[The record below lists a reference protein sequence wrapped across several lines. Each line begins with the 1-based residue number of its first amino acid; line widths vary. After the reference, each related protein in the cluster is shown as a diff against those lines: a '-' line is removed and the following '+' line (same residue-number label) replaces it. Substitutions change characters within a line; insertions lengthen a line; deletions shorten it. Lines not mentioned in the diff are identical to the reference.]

1 MFKGL
6 GALGDM
12 AGMMKK
18 VQDMQS
24 RLENLQAELEAQRFS
39 ASAGNDHVTATVTGS
54 GVLHAVKIDH
64 SVIDPDNAEILEDLI
79 CLATRNAQAAASAE
93 KARLMKD
100 ITGGL
105 PLPPGMNL
113 PF

>member
-1 MFKGL
+1 MMRN
-6 GALGDM
+6 M

-64 SVIDPDNAEILEDLI
+64 SVIDPDNA
-79 CLATRNAQAAASAE
+79 QAAASAE

>member
-1 MFKGL
+1 MMRN
-6 GALGDM
+6 M

-18 VQDMQS
+18 VQDMQA
-24 RLENLQAELEAQRFS
+24 RLETLQVELDSQHFS
-39 ASAGNDHVTATVTGS
+39 ASAGNDYVTATVTGS
-54 GVLHAVKIDH
+54 GALHAIKIDP
-64 SVIDPDNAEILEDLI
+64 SVIDPDDAENLEGLI
-79 CLATRNAQAAASAE
+79 CLATRDAQAVASLE
-93 KARLMKD
+93 KARLLKD

>member
-1 MFKGL
+1 MMRN
-6 GALGDM
+6 M

-24 RLENLQAELEAQRFS
+24 RMENLQTKLEAQLFS
-39 ASAGNDHVTATVTGS
+39 ASTGNDHVTATVNGS
-54 GVLHAVKIDH
+54 GVLHAVKIDR
-64 SVIDPDNAEILEDLI
+64 SVIDPDNTETLEDLI
-79 CLATRNAQAAASAE
+79 CLATRNAQAAAGAE
-93 KARLMKD
+93 KARLMRD

>member
-1 MFKGL
+1 MMRN
-6 GALGDM
+6 M
-12 AGMMKK
+12 AGMVKK
-18 VQDMQS
+18 LQDMQA
-24 RLENLQAELEAQRFS
+24 RLETLQTELDSQHFS
-39 ASAGNDHVTATVTGS
+39 ASASNDCVTVTVTGS
-54 GVLHAVKIDH
+54 GALHAIKIDPR
-64 SVIDPDNAEILEDLI
+64 VIDQDDVEMLEDLI

-93 KARLMKD
+93 KARLLKD

>member
-1 MFKGL
+1 MMRN
-6 GALGDM
+6 M

-18 VQDMQS
+18 VQDMQA
-24 RLENLQAELEAQRFS
+24 RLENLQTELDAQHFS
-39 ASAGNDHVTATVTGS
+39 ASAGNDYVTATVTGS
-54 GVLHAVKIDH
+54 GALHAIKIDPR
-64 SVIDPDNAEILEDLI
+64 VIDPDDQEMLEDLI

-93 KARLMKD
+93 KARLLKN

>member
-1 MFKGL
+1 MMRN
-6 GALGDM
+6 M

-18 VQDMQS
+18 VQDMQA
-24 RLENLQAELEAQRFS
+24 RLETLQAELDSQHFS

-54 GVLHAVKIDH
+54 GTLHAIKIDP
-64 SVIDPDNAEILEDLI
+64 SVIDPDDTEMLEDLI
-79 CLATRNAQAAASAE
+79 CLATRNAQVAASAE
-93 KARLMKD
+93 KTRLTKD

-105 PLPPGMNL
+105 PLPPGMTL

>member
-1 MFKGL
+1 MMRN
-6 GALGDM
+6 M

-18 VQDMQS
+18 VQDIQA
-24 RLENLQAELEAQRFS
+24 RLENLQGELDAQHFS
-39 ASAGNDHVTATVTGS
+39 ASVGNDKVTATVSGS
-54 GVLHAVKIDH
+54 GVLQSIKIDP
-64 SVIDPDNAEILEDLI
+64 SVIDPEDAEMLEDLI
-79 CLATRNAQAAASAE
+79 CLATRNAQDAASAE

>member
-1 MFKGL
+1 MMRN
-6 GALGDM
+6 M

-18 VQDMQS
+18 VQDMQA
-24 RLENLQAELEAQRFS
+24 RLENLQTELDAQHFS
-39 ASAGNDHVTATVTGS
+39 ASAGNDYVTATVTGS
-54 GVLHAVKIDH
+54 GALHAIKIDP
-64 SVIDPDNAEILEDLI
+64 SVIDPDDAEMLEDLI

-93 KARLMKD
+93 KARLLKD
-100 ITGGL
+100 ITSGL

>member
-1 MFKGL
+1 MMRN
-6 GALGDM
+6 M

-18 VQDMQS
+18 VQDMQA
-24 RLENLQAELEAQRFS
+24 RLENLQTELDAQHFS
-39 ASAGNDHVTATVTGS
+39 ASAGNDYVTATVTGS
-54 GVLHAVKIDH
+54 GALHAIKIDPR
-64 SVIDPDNAEILEDLI
+64 VIDPDDSEMLEDLI

-93 KARLMKD
+93 KARLIKD

>member
-1 MFKGL
+1 MMRN
-6 GALGDM
+6 M

-18 VQDMQS
+18 VQDMQA
-24 RLENLQAELEAQRFS
+24 RLETLQAELDSKYFS
-39 ASAGNDHVTATVTGS
+39 ASAGNDYVTATVTGS
-54 GVLHAVKIDH
+54 GALHDIKIDP
-64 SVIDPDNAEILEDLI
+64 SVIDPDDAEVLEDLI
-79 CLATRNAQAAASAE
+79 CLATRNAQAAASEE
-93 KARLMKD
+93 KARLLKD

>member
-1 MFKGL
+1 MMRN
-6 GALGDM
+6 M

-18 VQDMQS
+18 VQDIQA
-24 RLENLQAELEAQRFS
+24 RLETMRGELDSLHFS
-39 ASAGNDHVTATVTGS
+39 ASAGNNQVTATVTGS
-54 GVLHAVKIDH
+54 GALYAIKIDP
-64 SVIDPDNAEILEDLI
+64 SVIDPDEGQMLEDLI
-79 CLATRNAQAAASAE
+79 CMATRNAQAVASAE
-93 KARLMKD
+93 KARLLKD

>member
-1 MFKGL
+1 
-6 GALGDM
+6 
-12 AGMMKK
+12 
-18 VQDMQS
+18 
-24 RLENLQAELEAQRFS
+24 
-39 ASAGNDHVTATVTGS
+39 VTGS

-79 CLATRNAQAAASAE
+79 CLATRNAQVAASAE

>member
-1 MFKGL
+1 MMRN
-6 GALGDM
+6 M

-18 VQDMQS
+18 VQDMQA
-24 RLENLQAELEAQRFS
+24 RLENLQTELDAQHFS
-39 ASAGNDHVTATVTGS
+39 ASAGNDYVTATVTGS
-54 GVLHAVKIDH
+54 GALHAIKIDPR
-64 SVIDPDNAEILEDLI
+64 VIDPDDQEMLEDLI

-93 KARLMKD
+93 KARLLKD